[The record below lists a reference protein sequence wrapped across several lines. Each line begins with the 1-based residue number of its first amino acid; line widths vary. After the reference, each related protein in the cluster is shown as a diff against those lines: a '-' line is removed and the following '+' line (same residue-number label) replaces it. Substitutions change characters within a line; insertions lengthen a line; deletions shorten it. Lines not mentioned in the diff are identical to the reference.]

1 MNNWITVKQLISLLE
16 KMPQDLPVISG
27 EYMSI
32 AEPEIVTDIS
42 WWFEEH
48 CNKKDIDKAVML

>member
-1 MNNWITVKQLISLLE
+1 MGTLTVKELISLLE

-27 EYMSI
+27 EYRSI

-48 CNKKDIDKAVML
+48 CNKKDINKAVML

>member
-1 MNNWITVKQLISLLE
+1 MLTVKQLIQELE

-27 EYMSI
+27 EYRSI

-42 WWFEEH
+42 WWFEKH
-48 CNKKDIDKAVML
+48 YDRKNIDKAVML

>member
-1 MNNWITVKQLISLLE
+1 MLTVKQLIQELE
-16 KMPQDLPVISG
+16 KLPQDLPVISS

-42 WWFEEH
+42 WWFEAH
-48 CNKKDIDKAVML
+48 CNKRDIDKAVML

>member
-1 MNNWITVKQLISLLE
+1 MDSLTVKELISLLE

-27 EYMSI
+27 EYRSI
-32 AEPEIVTDIS
+32 AEPEIVTDMS

-48 CNKKDIDKAVML
+48 YNRKDIDKAAML

>member
-1 MNNWITVKQLISLLE
+1 MGSLTVKELISRLE

-27 EYMSI
+27 EYTSI
-32 AEPEIVTDIS
+32 AEPEIVTDIA

-48 CNKKDIDKAVML
+48 YNKKRY